1 MTKLE
6 KCELLKEKGYTYDK
20 ETGKIYGVRGTE
32 ITRKDGGYIVICGN
46 KNFKGSLR
54 GHHFAWY
61 MTYGN
66 VDFQQLD
73 HINRV
78 KDDNRIC
85 NLRVATHQQN
95 QWNNDA
101 KGYSWSKELKKWKAR
116 IKINHQ
122 EIYLGLFNTEEEARD
137 AYIIAKEKLH
147 NF

>member
-6 KCELLKEKGYTYDK
+6 KCEFLKERGYTYDS

-32 ITRKDGGYIVICGN
+32 ITRKDEGYIVICGN

-66 VDFQQLD
+66 VDFEQLD
-73 HINRV
+73 HINRI

-95 QWNNDA
+95 QWNNDC

-122 EIYLGLFNTEEEARD
+122 EIYLGLFNTEDDARD
-137 AYIIAKEKLH
+137 AYLQAKEKLH